1 MVIMASM
8 IIMIIMIMMMMTD
21 DIIIIIIITI
31 TVIIVIIAIIV
42 IMIIIKF
49 KSLVMILVPGT
60 VVLVVVVE
68 ICFVFCISTSEVHSQ
83 EELGSWA
90 PTVRGR
96 RPKLLDLKASL
107 PAGSLCII
115 WVYGFWVVEF
125 LDEVLR
131 RATGLCHGAMQ
142 LQIILVVFNLL
153 VGAVRQSNFVVV
165 VQRPARAMVSSC
177 KS

>member
-49 KSLVMILVPGT
+49 KSLIMILVPGT